1 MMEVMMKN
9 VSFKQKYMM
18 VEKADKNI
26 TKKMTT
32 SKSES

>member
-1 MMEVMMKN
+1 MMKVMMKN
-9 VSFKQKYMM
+9 VRFKQKYMT

-26 TKKMTT
+26 TKKVTT